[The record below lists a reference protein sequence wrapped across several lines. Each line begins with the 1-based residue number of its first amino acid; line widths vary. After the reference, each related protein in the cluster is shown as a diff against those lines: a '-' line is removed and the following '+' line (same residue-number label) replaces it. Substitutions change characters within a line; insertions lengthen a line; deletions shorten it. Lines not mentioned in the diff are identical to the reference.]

1 MWKKHTQPPPEIR
14 LSKSSEFLKTEYFRW
29 RFVCVIP
36 TGKRMK
42 ETVFAFVKFI
52 AANRRTDVRAICI
65 IYICLERLT
74 QWVRLERLRR
84 CTVVITSGR
93 KF

>member
-42 ETVFAFVKFI
+42 EKVFAFVKFI
-52 AANRRTDVRAICI
+52 AVKTLAQVCAPFI
-65 IYICLERLT
+65 
-74 QWVRLERLRR
+74 
-84 CTVVITSGR
+84 
-93 KF
+93 

>member
-42 ETVFAFVKFI
+42 EKVFC
-52 AANRRTDVRAICI
+52 ICEV
-65 IYICLERLT
+65 YSSKLSH
-74 QWVRLERLRR
+74 R
-84 CTVVITSGR
+84 CAGHLYNLYLS
-93 KF
+93 